1 MTNAPVAEKPARQRA
16 AFDGAFGRVY
26 SFVMEPPWLGR
37 AAFAAYWGGD
47 ISPFYESMSAIGQL
61 PDGALIVDAPCGAG
75 VAFAALSPHHK
86 VRYLALDLSPLM
98 LKRARRRAN
107 SLGLAQINFIEGDAE
122 RIPLAKGSVDLFL
135 SYWGLHCMPHP
146 DAAVREIARCLRRG
160 GRVIGAMVCRGPSLR
175 QRLIM
180 RPGNQAFGPGGTAD
194 ELARWLAAAGLTQTR
209 LEVSGPLAFFEAS
222 A

>member
-1 MTNAPVAEKPARQRA
+1 MTNVPSDEIRTRRRA
-16 AFDGAFGRVY
+16 SFDGAFGRIY
-26 SFVMEPPWLGR
+26 SFVMEPPWLGC
-37 AAFAAYWGGD
+37 AVFAAYWGGD
-47 ISPFYESMSAIGQL
+47 ARPFYESMSAIGKL

-75 VAFAALSPHHK
+75 VAFARLSPHHK
-86 VRYLALDLSPLM
+86 LRYLALDTSPLM
-98 LKRARRRAN
+98 LQRARRRAR

-122 RIPLAKGSVDLFL
+122 RMPLANGSVDLFL

-146 DAAVREIARCLRRG
+146 DVAVREVARSLRRG

-180 RPGNQAFGPGGTAD
+180 RPGNTVFGPGGTAD
-194 ELARWLAAAGLTQTR
+194 ELARWLAVAGLTQTR